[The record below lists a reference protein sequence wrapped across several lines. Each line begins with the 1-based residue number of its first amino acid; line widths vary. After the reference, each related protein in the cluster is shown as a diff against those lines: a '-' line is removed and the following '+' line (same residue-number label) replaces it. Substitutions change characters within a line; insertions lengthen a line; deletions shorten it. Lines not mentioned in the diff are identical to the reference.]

1 MKIEWITLLLP
12 ISMESVR
19 REEQRIYSLLVL
31 QAWTQKDSYLLQRKS
46 VIPKPIVFLRW
57 S

>member
-31 QAWTQKDSYLLQRKS
+31 QA
-46 VIPKPIVFLRW
+46 
-57 S
+57 